1 LSKVKLFLLTIKLKI
16 KKTIIKINNTKIRL
30 NKIENENSTLKKSI
44 ILVAKKQIA
53 KKTDKLIKFIGLDLF
68 KKLASIDSFVIF
80 ATVKINKL

>member
-1 LSKVKLFLLTIKLKI
+1 MSKVKLFLLTIKLKI

>member
-1 LSKVKLFLLTIKLKI
+1 LKI

-44 ILVAKKQIA
+44 ILVAKKEIA

>member
-1 LSKVKLFLLTIKLKI
+1 M
-16 KKTIIKINNTKIRL
+16 KINNTKIRL

-44 ILVAKKQIA
+44 ILNAKKQIA

-80 ATVKINKL
+80 AP

>member
-1 LSKVKLFLLTIKLKI
+1 LKI